1 MRSNCFLEPYKFNRI
16 SGLFRGIFNF
26 FQEKH
31 CHAPFGYRLQTKRI
45 LIVWL
50 NGEIEGLLA

>member
-1 MRSNCFLEPYKFNRI
+1 MRSNYFLEPYKFNRI

-31 CHAPFGYRLQTKRI
+31 SHAPFGYSLQTKRI
-45 LIVWL
+45 LIVLL
-50 NGEIEGLLA
+50 NGEIGGLLA